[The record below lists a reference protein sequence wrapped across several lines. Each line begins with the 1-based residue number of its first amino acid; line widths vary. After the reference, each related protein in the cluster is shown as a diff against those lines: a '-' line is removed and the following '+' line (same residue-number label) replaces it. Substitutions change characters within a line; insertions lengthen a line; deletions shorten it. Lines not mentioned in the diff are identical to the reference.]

1 MQNHAWHIPKVIEIT
16 INISNSYG
24 TTPFCHVLCLGM
36 DSNVMHR
43 FMVQVQ
49 DALFCS
55 STFVLLEEISF
66 VYSIGNQLLSQ
77 LA

>member
-1 MQNHAWHIPKVIEIT
+1 
-16 INISNSYG
+16 
-24 TTPFCHVLCLGM
+24 M

-77 LA
+77 LAWVISRQPVRVPLFANLKNKYIYKPWKVLPA